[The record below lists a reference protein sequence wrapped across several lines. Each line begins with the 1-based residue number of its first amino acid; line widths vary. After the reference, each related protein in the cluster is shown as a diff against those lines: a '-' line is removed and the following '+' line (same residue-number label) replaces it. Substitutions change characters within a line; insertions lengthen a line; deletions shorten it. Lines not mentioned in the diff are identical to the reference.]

1 MQLALTFE
9 NILTYIYSIYDFFMR
24 AGGPLGQVRL
34 LLRGL
39 LRGRG
44 QILQG
49 IPLQDQR
56 KYKLCYESY
65 VMSGIWFSH
74 TVGT

>member
-1 MQLALTFE
+1 
-9 NILTYIYSIYDFFMR
+9 MR
-24 AGGPLGQVRL
+24 AGGPPGQVRL

-56 KYKLCYESY
+56 KYELCYES
-65 VMSGIWFSH
+65 
-74 TVGT
+74 TL